1 MRSVTVEIPEE
12 NYLLFLKAL
21 EELKGIVKEE
31 EKDIDNMSSIERI
44 SQGLREANLME
55 QGKLKGFSLQDVINE
70 L

>member
-1 MRSVTVEIPEE
+1 MRAVTVEIPEE